1 MKIKKYCSYYLILIT
16 FTIGACGDSNVEKFD
31 AEKSIYSPKD
41 YAYNQTIKREGSFLR
56 EMLGVGQNNK
66 KNNNQLLNINPY
78 LWNASLNI
86 LSSAMPLVS
95 IDSASGVIISDWYS
109 LKGKSN
115 ERVKISVL
123 VNSKELRAD
132 GLNVKVFKQILRGNS
147 WLSAEI
153 NSNIAINLERKIV
166 QKAGMLSNQKD

>member
-1 MKIKKYCSYYLILIT
+1 MGNNT
-16 FTIGACGDSNVEKFD
+16 
-31 AEKSIYSPKD
+31 EKS
-41 YAYNQTIKREGSFLR
+41 
-56 EMLGVGQNNK
+56 
-66 KNNNQLLNINPY
+66 NNQIFNVNPY
-78 LWNASLNI
+78 LWNASLKI

-132 GLNVKVFKQILRGNS
+132 GLSIKIFKQTLKGNS
-147 WLSAEI
+147 WLSADI
-153 NSNIAINLERKIV
+153 NPNIAINLERKIV

>member
-1 MKIKKYCSYYLILIT
+1 ME
-16 FTIGACGDSNVEKFD
+16 G
-31 AEKSIYSPKD
+31 KD
-41 YAYNQTIKREGSFLR
+41 KT
-56 EMLGVGQNNK
+56 
-66 KNNNQLLNINPY
+66 NNNQIVNINPY

-86 LSSAMPLVS
+86 LSSAMPLAS

>member
-1 MKIKKYCSYYLILIT
+1 MKIKKYCRYYLVLIT
-16 FTIGACGDSNVEKFD
+16 FIITACGGSNVEKFD
-31 AEKSIYSPKD
+31 ADKAIYSPKD
-41 YAYNQTIKREGSFLR
+41 YAHIQTIKREGSFIR
-56 EMLGVGQNNK
+56 DMLGVGGK
-66 KNNNQLLNINPY
+66 DKTNNNQIVNINPY

-153 NSNIAINLERKIV
+153 NPNIAINLERKIV